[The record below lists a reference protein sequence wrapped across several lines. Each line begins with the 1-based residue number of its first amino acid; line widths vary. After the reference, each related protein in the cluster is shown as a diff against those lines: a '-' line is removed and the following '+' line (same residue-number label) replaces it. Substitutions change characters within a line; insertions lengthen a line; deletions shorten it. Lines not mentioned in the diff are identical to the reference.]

1 METTSGAIDS
11 HRPWIRDE
19 RDDPGQ
25 MNWAQT
31 LFNPFG
37 KTSKLHFSR
46 AWTLMFMG
54 RILLYVVP
62 SFAVGVATM
71 AGANMEGAN
80 KPVNLLLITV
90 PALLVPFAVYTIAT
104 EFTSFVAHTRR
115 LSEAR
120 RPAWLAIIVLVPM
133 MLGLLAYNA
142 GTVGGAAAYKQMNA
156 PAPAGKTEEKK
167 EGEGSETD
175 ETKSEDDTEEEKS
188 DEAKAEEPKQQ
199 RARQQQQRRGPPG
212 PPQSERQMAVSSGM
226 SFGMMV
232 WAPLSLIAMLWT
244 LLYVARLPNG
254 GAGRFRSGSDLTPE
268 EIEAEA

>member
-54 RILLYVVP
+54 RILLYIVP
-62 SFAVGVATM
+62 SFAVGIATM

-80 KPVNLLLITV
+80 KPVNLVLITV
-90 PALLVPFAVYTIAT
+90 PTLLVPFAVYTIVT

-120 RPAWLAIIVLVPM
+120 RPAWLAVIVLVPM
-133 MLGLLAYNA
+133 MLGLLAYNV
-142 GTVGGAAAYKQMNA
+142 GTQGGAMQYKQMTA
-156 PAPAGKTEEKK
+156 PPPPAEKTEEKK
-167 EGEGSETD
+167 EGEGAESGEA
-175 ETKSEDDTEEEKS
+175 KSEDK
-188 DEAKAEEPKQQ
+188 KAEEAKKQPQQ
-199 RARQQQQRRGPPG
+199 RGRQQQRRGPPG
-212 PPQSERQMAVSSGM
+212 PPPSERQMAVAAGT
-226 SFGMMV
+226 GLGLMV
-232 WAPLSLIAMLWT
+232 WAPLSLGAMLWT

-254 GAGRFRSGSDLTPE
+254 GAGRFRTGSDLTPE
-268 EIEAEA
+268 EIEAEVRGGA